1 MATPQTGRQ
10 TLLKD
15 LTARAQGRI
24 RTGAFSAAAESR
36 EEIATIGRAI
46 ADRFR
51 GWAAIPDIKGE
62 ARASQKVGSDYGGDW
77 MSIRDLAR
85 MTIIVPSVAECRMV
99 VEELKRTFSA
109 ANKRGILQIK
119 DVNPTQDPCGYSSMT
134 VFVRTSN
141 DRPAEIQVN
150 TPEMI
155 YAKQSEGTVKGI
167 LGTQAYMGI
176 KGKYQLEGGLGHA
189 LYDVY
194 RVAPGSSAGLASAAL
209 SKRYYNYFRAGAANL
224 RERDSIRAALADL
237 RGQGVGHV

>member
-1 MATPQTGRQ
+1 MATPQTARQ
-10 TLLKD
+10 ILLAD
-15 LTARAQGRI
+15 MTARTQSRI
-24 RTGAFSAAAESR
+24 KASAFTAAADSR
-36 EEIATIGRAI
+36 EEISTIGRRI

-62 ARASQKVGSDYGGDW
+62 ARASQKVASDYSGDW
-77 MSIRDLAR
+77 TSIRDLAR
-85 MTIIVPSVAECRMV
+85 MTIIVPSVAECRMA

-109 ANKRGILQIK
+109 ANRRGILQIK
-119 DVNPTQDPCGYSSMT
+119 DVNPNQDPCGYSSMT

-167 LGTQAYMGI
+167 IGPQAYMGI

-194 RVAPGSSAGLASAAL
+194 RVAPGSRAGLASAAL
-209 SKRYYNYFRAGAANL
+209 SKRYYNYFRSGAANL
-224 RERDSIRAALADL
+224 RERDSIRGALEEL
-237 RGQGVGHV
+237 RGQGVGHA